1 MEPQAIFDKFAARIF
16 QISCL
21 QRSTRKLIHEEADS
35 LLQMKEAGGE
45 YTSIEGFI
53 YYRAAD
59 GAVRALK
66 AREAD
71 VDQALLNCRFHKI
84 KQYQWML
91 AEAYEALEDFLEESY
106 AAGAMRT
113 GSLWWLSDYGNVA
126 PSDVDESNFQWLL
139 ERARRKKDRPF
150 SIVER
155 LRASSENFR
164 RLEMEDATKAN
175 YRIALVL
182 IEKLRHVIV
191 HNNGY
196 IDDLDAIV
204 NKAVG
209 QCGKDAR
216 FKAHMKEIFESY
228 LELHDGRPIVC
239 LLEVNVGKEDPIH
252 RFGGYNDSL
261 GQLLRLLVGFAD
273 LITETVESFGLRTT

>member
-1 MEPQAIFDKFAARIF
+1 MEPRAIFDKFAQRIF
-16 QISCL
+16 QISLL
-21 QRSTRKLIHEEADS
+21 QRATRKLIHEEVDS
-35 LLQMKEAGGE
+35 LVEMKETGGM
-45 YTSIEGFI
+45 YNSIDGFI
-53 YYRAAD
+53 YYRAVD
-59 GAVRALK
+59 GAVRSLGT
-66 AREAD
+66 RQAD
-71 VDQALLNCRFHKI
+71 VDRALSDCRFHKT

-106 AAGAMRT
+106 AAAAMR
-113 GSLWWLSDYGNVA
+113 SPRVWWMSDFGNVVPNEVEGKDFA
-126 PSDVDESNFQWLL
+126 WLL

-155 LRASSENFR
+155 FRASSESFR
-164 RLEMEDATKAN
+164 SLEERDATEAN
-175 YRIALVL
+175 YRLALVL

-204 NKAVG
+204 AKAVG

-216 FKAHMKEIFESY
+216 FKDHLKEIFESY
-228 LELHDGRPIVC
+228 LEQHDGRSIVC
-239 LLEVNVGKEDPIH
+239 LLELNVSKDDPMY
-252 RFGGYNDSL
+252 RLGGYTDSL

-273 LITETVESFGLRTT
+273 LVCETVESFGAEPS

>member
-1 MEPQAIFDKFAARIF
+1 MTPQAIFDKFASRIF

-21 QRSTRKLIHEEADS
+21 QRATRKLISEEVDS
-35 LLQMKEAGGE
+35 LVQMKETGGE

-53 YYRAAD
+53 YYRATD

-66 AREAD
+66 ARQSD

-113 GSLWWLSDYGNVA
+113 GSLWWLSDYGNVG
-126 PSDVDESNFQWLL
+126 PNEVDERNFHWLL

-150 SIVER
+150 SIIER
-155 LRASSENFR
+155 FRANSENFR
-164 RLEMEDATKAN
+164 RLEIEDATKAN
-175 YRIALVL
+175 YRILLVL

-196 IDDLDAIV
+196 IDDLDPIV

-216 FKAHMKEIFESY
+216 FKAHLKEIFESY
-228 LELHDGRPIVC
+228 LEFHDGRPIVC
-239 LLEVNVGKEDPIH
+239 LLEVNVGKEDPTY

-261 GQLLRLLVGFAD
+261 GHLLRLLVGFAD
-273 LITETVESFGLRTT
+273 LVTETVENFDPRTT